1 MATTPTGSNIPTNVG
16 QQTSTTGGLAEW
28 AGPGITSMLG
38 KVEAQAATPYQ
49 AYTGEL
55 TAGPS
60 ALQKTAFSG
69 IGGLTIPTDQM
80 TAYTPQSFTAADAQ
94 SYMNPFLSAALQP
107 QLDEARRQA
116 QIERIAQTSR
126 MSRSPY
132 STLGG
137 GRQAI
142 MESELSRNLGTLL
155 NKITGEGYKTA
166 FDKAQ
171 EQFNVEQQRQMAATK
186 QAQDYGLSA
195 LQKQAD
201 LGGIQRGIEQEGLT
215 ADIKQFEQ
223 ERDYPYK
230 QLEWQRQFYKDLPIT
245 ASNYGYSQPDFLSNL
260 FGTGSGLMTLLRDLG
275 VLGSTTT
282 NAGSSSGSSGSTGTS
297 SGSGSSGTTKP

>member
-1 MATTPTGSNIPTNVG
+1 MTTSNVKTDVG
-16 QQTSTTGGLAEW
+16 QQTSTQGGLAEW

-38 KVEAQAATPYQ
+38 KVEAQAATPYE
-49 AYTGEL
+49 AYTGPL

-60 ALQKTAFSG
+60 TLQQTAFSG

-80 TAYTPQSFTAADAQ
+80 KAYTPTSFTSADAMQ
-94 SYMNPFLSAALQP
+94 YMNPYLMAALQP
-107 QLDEARRQA
+107 QLDEATRQS
-116 QIERIAQTSR
+116 QIQNLANRAAATR
-126 MSRSPY
+126 AGG
-132 STLGG
+132 LGG
-137 GRQAI
+137 AGSALMQ
-142 MESELSRNLGTLL
+142 SEAQRNLQSQLA
-155 NKITGEGYKTA
+155 KITGEGYRSA

-195 LQKQAD
+195 LQKQAE
-201 LGGIQRGIEQEGLT
+201 LGGVQRGIEQEGLT

-223 ERDYPYK
+223 ERDFPYK

-260 FGTGSGLMTLLRDLG
+260 FGTGSGLLTLLRDLG
-275 VLGSTTT
+275 VLAPATTT
-282 NAGSSSGSSGSTGTS
+282 TG
-297 SGSGSSGTTKP
+297 GSSGTTKP